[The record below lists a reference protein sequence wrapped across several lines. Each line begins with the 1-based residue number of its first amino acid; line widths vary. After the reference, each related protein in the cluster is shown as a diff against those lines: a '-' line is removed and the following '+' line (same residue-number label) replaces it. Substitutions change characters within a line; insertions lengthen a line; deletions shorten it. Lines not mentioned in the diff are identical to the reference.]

1 MCGINGGWIPCG
13 IPREVIEASL
23 DAMKHR
29 GPDDYGIH
37 EDGPIF
43 LGNRRLS
50 IIDLQGGHQPVFNE
64 DRTVAAVLN
73 GEIYNYIELAHELR
87 SRGHVFATRS
97 DTETLV
103 HLYEDFGPRM
113 CTRLRGMFAFAI
125 WDSKNKTLLIGRDR
139 LGKKPLYYT
148 CPRSGGII
156 FASELKALRPL
167 AVELGESWSILDQAV
182 YDYLSLGYVPQPYT
196 IYGNVFA
203 VPPASWMR
211 FQGSNLETHSYW
223 RLDYQAKTSLP
234 YPALLERTRELIA
247 EAVRL
252 RLRSDVP
259 LGVFLSGGIDSS
271 IVAYEA
277 AKAVGSSLHTFSVA
291 VEDKTLDESPVARR
305 TAEALGVR
313 NSILFAEATPLE
325 DLLRVVRQYD
335 QPFADSS
342 AIPSFAVARLAR
354 EHVTVA
360 FNGDGGDELFAGYRR
375 HLAAYFSDRFGL
387 IPKEISRIAM
397 KLVAPWSASRRSWSG
412 LCERLVRG
420 LSLAGGERY
429 LAWTMDML
437 TERDKRKVW
446 VGPRMRSTEEW
457 IESNLPNNGSDLDAQ
472 MSGDVRVNLLSDLLV
487 KMDIATMA
495 ASLEARSPFMDHL
508 LAEHT
513 AQFRGQ
519 HLLGSWTTKAV
530 LKDAYQGLLPK
541 EVINGRKRGFE
552 VPMESWLRNELRP
565 LLMDTLDRPTARVHS
580 YLSRDFV
587 KELLEAR
594 AWGNHNWAYLVY
606 ALLVLELWLSDIH

>member
-13 IPREVIEASL
+13 IPREAIEASL

-29 GPDDYGIH
+29 GPDDSGIL

-73 GEIYNYIELAHELR
+73 GEIYNYIELANDLR
-87 SRGHVFATRS
+87 SRGHLFSTKS

-103 HLYEDFGPRM
+103 HLYEDLGPSM

-125 WDSKNKTLLIGRDR
+125 WDSKSKTLLIGRDR
-139 LGKKPLYYT
+139 FGKKPLYYT
-148 CPRSGGII
+148 CPQSGGII

-182 YDYLSLGYVPQPYT
+182 YDYLSLGYVPQPNT

-223 RLDYQAKTSLP
+223 RLDYQAKTSLH

-271 IVAYEA
+271 IIAYEA
-277 AKAVGSSLHTFSVA
+277 AKAVGGSLNTFSIA
-291 VEDKTLDESPVARR
+291 VEDKILDESPVARR
-305 TAEALGVR
+305 TAEALGVQ
-313 NSILFAEATPLE
+313 NSILFVEATPLA
-325 DLLRVVRQYD
+325 DLLGVVRQYD

-342 AIPSFAVARLAR
+342 AILSLAVARLAR

-387 IPKEISRIAM
+387 IPKGISRIAM

-420 LSLAGGERY
+420 LSLTGGERY

-457 IESNLPNNGSDLDAQ
+457 IESNLLNNGSDLDAQ
-472 MSGDVRVNLLSDLLV
+472 MSGDVRVNLLSGLLV

-513 AQFRGQ
+513 AQFRGR
-519 HLLGSWTTKAV
+519 HLLGNWTTKA
-530 LKDAYQGLLPK
+530 LLRDAYQGLLPS

-565 LLMDTLDRPTARVHS
+565 LLMDMLDRPTARVHS

-587 KELLEAR
+587 KELLEGR
-594 AWGNHNWAYLVY
+594 ACGNHNWAYLVY